1 MLAYLF
7 VVLAFAS
14 RFLPHPWHF
23 TPVGAALLFFGAR
36 ASRRQIWFPVVM
48 LALSDVILSKYVY
61 GMGLDLGVLVSWAW
75 YAAIV
80 LLGTR
85 LRANAKPLW
94 IGAAALASATSFFL
108 VSNFAVWLGSVM
120 YPRTVSG
127 LVTCYAAGLPFYQR
141 DVLGTLLFAAVMF
154 SLPALLKL
162 PRGESATRGPAAV

>member
-36 ASRRQIWFPVVM
+36 ASRRQIWFPVAL
-48 LALSDVILSKYVY
+48 LAVSDVILSKYVY
-61 GMGLDLGVLVSWAW
+61 GMGLDLGVVVSWAW

-85 LRANAKPLW
+85 LRDNSKPLW
-94 IGAAALASATSFFL
+94 IGASALASATSFFL
-108 VSNFAVWLGSVM
+108 ISNFAVWLGSAM
-120 YPRTVSG
+120 YPKTMPG
-127 LVTCYAAGLPFYQR
+127 LATCYAAGIPFYQR
-141 DVLGTLLFAAVMF
+141 DVVGTLLFAAIMF
-154 SLPALLKL
+154 SLPALMKL
-162 PRGESATRGPAAV
+162 PRARRAPSGAATV

>member
-36 ASRRQIWFPVVM
+36 ASRRQMWFPVAM
-48 LALSDVILSKYVY
+48 LAVSDVILSKYVY
-61 GMGLDLGVLVSWAW
+61 GMSLDLGVLASWAW

-85 LRANAKPLW
+85 LRDNSKPVW
-94 IGAAALASATSFFL
+94 IGASALASATSFFL
-108 VSNFAVWLGSVM
+108 ISNFAVWLGSTM
-120 YPRTVSG
+120 YPKTLSG
-127 LVTCYAAGLPFYQR
+127 LATCYVGGIPFYQR
-141 DVLGTLLFAAVMF
+141 DVLGTLLFTSVMF

-162 PRGESATRGPAAV
+162 PRRGRATSGTATV

>member
-36 ASRRQIWFPVVM
+36 AARRQMWFPVAL

-61 GMGLDLGVLVSWAW
+61 GMGLDLGVVASWAW
-75 YAAIV
+75 YAAIL

-85 LRANAKPLW
+85 LRDHSKPLW
-94 IGAAALASATSFFL
+94 IGAAALGSATSFFL
-108 VSNFAVWLGSVM
+108 ISNFAVWLGSAM
-120 YPRTVSG
+120 YPKTVSG
-127 LVTCYAAGLPFYQR
+127 LGTCYAAGLPFYQR
-141 DVLGTLLFAAVMF
+141 DVLGTLLFTAVMF

-162 PRGESATRGPAAV
+162 PRARRAPTGAATV

>member
-36 ASRRQIWFPVVM
+36 ASRRQMWFPVAL
-48 LALSDVILSKYVY
+48 LAVSDVILSKYVY
-61 GMGLDLGVLVSWAW
+61 GMGLDLGVLASWAW

-85 LRANAKPLW
+85 LGDDAKPLW
-94 IGAAALASATSFFL
+94 IGASALASATSFFL
-108 VSNFAVWLGSVM
+108 ISNFAVWLGSTI
-120 YPRTVSG
+120 YPKTMSG
-127 LVTCYAAGLPFYQR
+127 LFTCYASGIPFYQR
-141 DVLGTLLFAAVMF
+141 DVLGTLLFTAVMF

-162 PRGESATRGPAAV
+162 PQRGRATGGAAPV

>member
-36 ASRRQIWFPVVM
+36 ASRRQIWFPVAV
-48 LALSDVILSKYVY
+48 LALSDVILSKFVY
-61 GMGLDLGVLVSWAW
+61 GMGLDLGVLASWAW
-75 YAAIV
+75 YAGIV

-85 LRANAKPLW
+85 LRDHSKPLW
-94 IGAAALASATSFFL
+94 IGASALASATSFFL
-108 VSNFAVWLGSVM
+108 VSNFAVWLGSTM
-120 YPRTVSG
+120 YPKTMSG
-127 LVTCYAAGLPFYQR
+127 LLTCYAGGIPFYQR
-141 DVLGTLLFAAVMF
+141 DVLGTLLFTAVMF

-162 PRGESATRGPAAV
+162 PRRGRATSGAATV

>member
-36 ASRRQIWFPVVM
+36 ASRRQIWFPVAM

-61 GMGLDLGVLVSWAW
+61 GMSLDLGVLASWAW
-75 YAAIV
+75 YAGIV

-85 LRANAKPLW
+85 LRDHSKPLW
-94 IGAAALASATSFFL
+94 IGASALASATSFFL
-108 VSNFAVWLGSVM
+108 ISNFAVWLGSTM
-120 YPRTVSG
+120 YPRTASG
-127 LVTCYAAGLPFYQR
+127 LMTCYAAGIPFYQR
-141 DVLGTLLFAAVMF
+141 DVLGTLLFTAVMF
-154 SLPALLKL
+154 SAPALLKL
-162 PRGESATRGPAAV
+162 PRGEGASSGPATV

>member
-36 ASRRQIWFPVVM
+36 ASRRQMWFPVTI

-61 GMGLDLGVLVSWAW
+61 GMGLDLGVLASWAW
-75 YAAIV
+75 YVGIV

-85 LRANAKPLW
+85 LRDNSKPLW
-94 IGAAALASATSFFL
+94 IGASALASATSFFL
-108 VSNFAVWLGSVM
+108 ISNFAVWLGATL
-120 YPRTVSG
+120 YPKTMSG
-127 LVTCYAAGLPFYQR
+127 LMTCYAAGLPFYQR
-141 DVLGTLLFAAVMF
+141 DVLGTLLFTSVMF
-154 SLPALLKL
+154 SAAALLEL
-162 PRGESATRGPAAV
+162 PRKGRATSGPATV

>member
-36 ASRRQIWFPVVM
+36 ASRRQMWFPVAV

-61 GMGLDLGVLVSWAW
+61 GMGLDLAVLVSWAW
-75 YAAIV
+75 YAGIV

-85 LRANAKPLW
+85 LRDNSKPLW
-94 IGAAALASATSFFL
+94 IGASALASATSFFL
-108 VSNFAVWLGSVM
+108 ISNFAVWLGSTM
-120 YPRTVSG
+120 YPKTVSG
-127 LVTCYAAGLPFYQR
+127 LVTCYGSGLPFYQR
-141 DVLGTLLFAAVMF
+141 DVVGTLLFAAMMF
-154 SLPALLKL
+154 ALPALLKL
-162 PRGESATRGPAAV
+162 PRGERASSGPATV